1 MTSLDTLK
9 GMRNLK
15 TLLGRGEAPEEEAPA
30 PRPHEQCLSCS
41 ADLEGSKSYE
51 RFRVCHSCGFHF
63 HLTARERL
71 ATLLD
76 VGSFHED
83 DRGVTN
89 IDPLSFRDKQSY
101 RSRVINAQ
109 RRTGLTE
116 SALTGTGS
124 IYGRELVAAVID
136 FSFLGGSIGV
146 AAGERLARAFEKA
159 TSRRVP
165 VVLICS
171 TAGTRMQEGLLALM
185 QAPRIAA
192 AVRRHDR
199 AGLPYIAVLTDP
211 TTGSAYTGFV
221 NLADVILSEPNALV
235 GYAALRALQE
245 AAGTDLPEGAHTSEA
260 HLKRGLIDAVVPRP
274 QLRDSIAQ
282 LLDLL
287 MNDYR
292 LTAQKEPREGHSYHT
307 PRTAWQQV
315 QISRHADRPNAT
327 DLIARMSTSFVALR
341 GDRSGEDD
349 ALIQAGVGSLAGE
362 AVLFLGQ
369 VRPHGKPAHISTAG
383 FRKARRAMMLARKF
397 EIPVVTLIDTD
408 GADPSLANE
417 EAGLGFAVAQC
428 MASMLELPVPTVAVI
443 TGEANSEGAMA
454 MAVADRV
461 LMLDNAVYEV
471 IRPEDA
477 AMILY
482 GGAGSAGEAAERLR
496 LTSHDCLRLG
506 IIDHT
511 VPEPGDGAHTDHA
524 EAALLLRRAILREL
538 SRIQR
543 TRPKRRLEQR
553 YARYRQIGSTRSWI
567 RGRLE
572 RQLAH
577 FTDRVGGMA
586 GRVKDRSTLRRRYDF
601 GDDDIPV

>member
-1 MTSLDTLK
+1 MK
-9 GMRNLK
+9 NLK
-15 TLLGRGEAPEEEAPA
+15 SLLNRGESPDDVIAE
-30 PRPHEQCLSCS
+30 PRQHEQCLSCG

-51 RFRVCHSCGFHF
+51 RYRVCHSCGFHF
-63 HLTARERL
+63 HLTARERM

-89 IDPLSFRDKQSY
+89 IDPLSFREKQSY

-124 IYGRELVAAVID
+124 VYGRDIVIVVID

-146 AAGERLARAFEKA
+146 AAGERLTRAFEKA

-165 VVLICS
+165 VVVVCS
-171 TAGTRMQEGLLALM
+171 TSGTRMQEGLLALM
-185 QAPRIAA
+185 QGPRIAA
-192 AVRRHDR
+192 AVQRHDR

-221 NLADVILSEPNALV
+221 NLADMILSEPNALV

-245 AAGTDLPEGAHTSEA
+245 AAGADLPEGAHTSEA

-274 QLRDSIAQ
+274 QLRDSLAQ

-292 LTAQKEPREGHSYHT
+292 LTAQKERSEGHTQHSL
-307 PRTAWQQV
+307 RSAWQQV
-315 QISRHADRPNAT
+315 QLSRHADRPTSA
-327 DLIARMSTSFVALR
+327 DLIARMTTSFVALH
-341 GDRSGEDD
+341 GDRSGSDD
-349 ALIQAGVGSLAGE
+349 PSILAGIGSMAGE
-362 AVLFLGQ
+362 AVMFAGQ
-369 VRPHGKPAHISTAG
+369 VRSQGEHRLVSAAG
-383 FRKARRAMMLARKF
+383 FRKARRAMYLAKKF
-397 EIPVVTLIDTD
+397 NLPLITLIDTD

-428 MASMLELPVPTVAVI
+428 TAAMLELPVPTIAVI

-482 GGAGSAGEAAERLR
+482 GGENSAGEAAERLR

-511 VPEPGDGAHTDHA
+511 VQEPGDGAHTDHSETA
-524 EAALLLRRAILREL
+524 IVLRRAILREL
-538 SRIQR
+538 SRIQKL
-543 TRPKRRLEQR
+543 RPKRRMEQR
-553 YARYRQIGSTRSWI
+553 YSRYRHIGSTRSWI

-572 RQLAH
+572 RRLAH
-577 FTDRVGGMA
+577 LTDRIGGFTDRL
-586 GRVKDRSTLRRRYDF
+586 RDRSTMRKRFEYG
-601 GDDDIPV
+601 GDERDIPV

>member
-1 MTSLDTLK
+1 MLS
-9 GMRNLK
+9 
-15 TLLGRGEAPEEEAPA
+15 RGETSEEEAPE
-30 PRPHEQCLSCS
+30 PQQHEQCLSCG
-41 ADLEGSKSYE
+41 ADLEGSRSYE

-63 HLTARERL
+63 HLSARERL

-83 DRGVTN
+83 DRGVTS
-89 IDPLSFRDKQSY
+89 IDPLSFSDKRAY
-101 RSRVINAQ
+101 RTRVITAQ

-124 IYGRELVAAVID
+124 IYGRNLVVGVID

-159 TSRRVP
+159 TSRREP
-165 VVLICS
+165 VLLVCS
-171 TAGTRMQEGLLALM
+171 TSGTRMQEGLLALM

-192 AVRRHDR
+192 AVGRHNQAR
-199 AGLPYIAVLTDP
+199 LPYIAVLTDP

-221 NLADVILSEPNALV
+221 NLADVLLSEPNALV

-245 AAGTDLPEGAHTSEA
+245 ASSSQLPEGAHTSEA
-260 HLKRGLIDAVVPRP
+260 HLARGLIDAVVPRQ

-292 LTAQKEPREGHSYHT
+292 LTAQDDSQETHSFHS

-315 QISRHADRPNAT
+315 QISRHENRPTAA
-327 DLIARMSTSFVALR
+327 DLIRHLTVSFVALH
-341 GDRSGEDD
+341 GDRTGQDD
-349 ALIQAGVGSLAGE
+349 SLIQAGIGSLAGE
-362 AVLFLGQ
+362 AVMFIGQ
-369 VRPHGKPAHISTAG
+369 VRPHGTTDPAHISTAG
-383 FRKARRAMMLARKF
+383 FRKAQRAMMLAGKF
-397 EIPVVTLIDTD
+397 ELPVIALIDTD

-428 MASMLELPVPTVAVI
+428 MATMMELPVPTVAVI

-482 GGAGSAGEAAERLR
+482 GGEGSAGEVAERLR
-496 LTSHDCLRLG
+496 LTSHDCLGLG
-506 IIDHT
+506 IIDRT

-524 EAALLLRRAILREL
+524 RTALMLRRAILREL
-538 SRIQR
+538 AGIRR
-543 TRPKRRLEQR
+543 AKPKRRLEKR
-553 YARYRQIGSTRSWI
+553 YARYREIGSTRSWL
-567 RGRLE
+567 RGRFE
-572 RQLAH
+572 RRRAH
-577 FTDRVGGMA
+577 FSDRVRGFA
-586 GRVKDRSTLRRRYDF
+586 DRLRGRAASRRKFDY
-601 GDDDIPV
+601 GDDDIAV

>member
-1 MTSLDTLK
+1 MKNLKSLLTRGESLDEVIAEPK
-9 GMRNLK
+9 Q
-15 TLLGRGEAPEEEAPA
+15 
-30 PRPHEQCLSCS
+30 HEQCLSCG

-51 RFRVCHSCGFHF
+51 RYRVCHSCGFHF

-83 DRGVTN
+83 DRGVTS

-101 RSRVINAQ
+101 RSRVISAQ

-124 IYGRELVAAVID
+124 IYGRDLVLAVID

-146 AAGERLARAFEKA
+146 SAGERLARAFEKA

-165 VVLICS
+165 VVLVCS
-171 TAGTRMQEGLLALM
+171 TSGTRMQEGLLALM
-185 QAPRIAA
+185 QGPRIAA
-192 AVRRHDR
+192 AVQRHDR

-221 NLADVILSEPNALV
+221 NLADIILSEPNALL

-245 AAGTDLPEGAHTSEA
+245 AAGAELPKGAHTSEA
-260 HLKRGLIDAVVPRP
+260 HLEHGLIDAVVPRP
-274 QLRDSIAQ
+274 QLRDSLAQ

-292 LTAQKEPREGHSYHT
+292 LTTQKDRREGHAQHS

-315 QISRHADRPNAT
+315 QLSRHAARPTAA
-327 DLIARMSTSFVALR
+327 DLIARMTNSFVALH
-341 GDRSGEDD
+341 GDRSGIDD
-349 ALIQAGVGSLAGE
+349 AAIMAGIGSLGGE
-362 AVLFLGQ
+362 AVMFVGQ
-369 VRPHGKPAHISTAG
+369 VRGGRENPTVRISAAG
-383 FRKARRAMMLARKF
+383 FRKARRAMALAKKF
-397 EIPVVTLIDTD
+397 DLPLVTLIDTD

-417 EAGLGFAVAQC
+417 EEGLGFAVAHC

-482 GGAGSAGEAAERLR
+482 GGSQSAGEAAERLR

-511 VPEPGDGAHTDHA
+511 VPEPGDGAHTDHG
-524 EAALLLRRAILREL
+524 ETALILRRAVLREI
-538 SRIQR
+538 SRTQR
-543 TRPKRRLEQR
+543 MRPKRRIEQR
-553 YARYRQIGSTRSWI
+553 YSRYRHIGSTRSWL

-572 RQLAH
+572 RRTAH
-577 FTDRVGGMA
+577 LTDRIGGLM
-586 GRVKDRSTLRRRYDF
+586 GRLKDRSAMRRRFDYG
-601 GDDDIPV
+601 GDESDIPV

>member
-1 MTSLDTLK
+1 MK
-9 GMRNLK
+9 NLK
-15 TLLGRGEAPEEEAPA
+15 SLLTRGESPDEVIAEPKQ
-30 PRPHEQCLSCS
+30 HERCLSCG

-51 RFRVCHSCGFHF
+51 RYRVCHSCGFHF

-83 DRGVTN
+83 DRGVTS

-124 IYGRELVAAVID
+124 IYGRDLVLAVID

-146 AAGERLARAFEKA
+146 SAGERLARAFEKA

-165 VVLICS
+165 VVLVCS
-171 TAGTRMQEGLLALM
+171 TSGTRMQEGLLALM
-185 QAPRIAA
+185 QGARIAA
-192 AVRRHDR
+192 AVQRHDR

-221 NLADVILSEPNALV
+221 NLADMILSEPNALV

-245 AAGTDLPEGAHTSEA
+245 AAGAELPKGAHTSEA
-260 HLKRGLIDAVVPRP
+260 HLAHGLIDAVVPRQ
-274 QLRDSIAQ
+274 QLRDSLAQ

-292 LTAQKEPREGHSYHT
+292 LTAQNDRREGHAQHA

-315 QISRHADRPNAT
+315 QLSRHADRPTAA
-327 DLIARMSTSFVALR
+327 DLIARMTNSFVAVH
-341 GDRSGEDD
+341 GDRSGQDD
-349 ALIQAGVGSLAGE
+349 ASIMAGIGSLGGE
-362 AVLFLGQ
+362 AVMFAGQ
-369 VRPHGKPAHISTAG
+369 VRGHGEDAVGRVSAAG
-383 FRKARRAMMLARKF
+383 FRKVRRAMALAKKF
-397 EIPVVTLIDTD
+397 DLPLVTLIDTD

-417 EAGLGFAVAQC
+417 EAGLGFAVAHC

-482 GGAGSAGEAAERLR
+482 GGASSAGEAAERLR

-511 VPEPGDGAHTDHA
+511 VPEPGEGAHTDHG
-524 EAALLLRRAILREL
+524 EAALILRRAILREL

-543 TRPKRRLEQR
+543 MRAKRRIEER
-553 YARYRQIGSTRSWI
+553 YSRYRHIGSTRSWL

-572 RQLAH
+572 RRIAH
-577 FTDRVGGMA
+577 LTDRWGGLT
-586 GRVKDRSTLRRRYDF
+586 GRLRDRSTMRQRLDF
-601 GDDDIPV
+601 GGDESDIPV

>member
-1 MTSLDTLK
+1 
-9 GMRNLK
+9 MRSLK
-15 TLLGRGEAPEEEAPA
+15 TMIGRGEAPEVVEPE
-30 PRPHEQCLSCS
+30 PRQHEQCLSCG
-41 ADLEGSKSYE
+41 ADLEGSRSYE
-51 RFRVCHSCGFHF
+51 RFRICHSCGFHF
-63 HLTARERL
+63 HLTARERI

-83 DRGVTN
+83 DRGITS

-109 RRTGLTE
+109 RRTNLTE

-124 IYGRELVAAVID
+124 IYGRDIVIAVID

-165 VVLICS
+165 VIVVCS
-171 TAGTRMQEGLLALM
+171 TSGTRMQEGLLALM

-192 AVRRHDR
+192 AVRKHDR

-221 NLADVILSEPNALV
+221 NLADIVFSEPNALV

-245 AAGTDLPEGAHTSEA
+245 AAGTDLPVGAHTSEA
-260 HLKRGLIDAVVPRP
+260 HLKHGLIDGVVPRP
-274 QLRDSIAQ
+274 HLRDALAQ
-282 LLDLL
+282 VLDLL

-292 LTAQKEPREGHSYHT
+292 LMAQKSSSEGHSHHT
-307 PRTAWQQV
+307 SRNAWQQV
-315 QISRHADRPNAT
+315 QISRHEDRPSAD
-327 DLIARMSTSFVALR
+327 DLIARMTTSYVTLR

-349 ALIQAGVGSLAGE
+349 PLVQTGIGSLAGE
-362 AVLFLGQ
+362 AVLFVGQ
-369 VRPHGKPAHISTAG
+369 VRPRGATVVKISTAG
-383 FRKARRAMMLARKF
+383 FRKARRAMLVARKF
-397 EIPVVTLIDTD
+397 ELPVVTLIDTD
-408 GADPSLANE
+408 GADPSLENE

-428 MASMLELPVPTVAVI
+428 MTTMLELPGPTIAVI
-443 TGEANSEGAMA
+443 TGEANSEGALA

-482 GGAGSAGEAAERLR
+482 GGEGSAGEAAERLR

-511 VPEPGDGAHTDHA
+511 VPEPGEGAHTDHA
-524 EAALLLRRAILREL
+524 ETALLLRRAILREL
-538 SRIQR
+538 SRVQR
-543 TRPKRRLEQR
+543 VRSKRRLEQR

-572 RQLAH
+572 RRFAH
-577 FTDRVGGMA
+577 LGDRIGGFKD
-586 GRVKDRSTLRRRYDF
+586 RIQDRSTLRRRMDY
-601 GDDDIPV
+601 GDETDIPV